1 MSDLVMPKFG
11 LTMTEGLLSEWHVA
25 PGAEFRAGDLL
36 FTVETEKVA
45 NEIEAETDG
54 KLAEVLVQAGET
66 VPVGTP
72 IARVEN
78 DGAPADDSAAPA
90 ARPSTPTSDPAA
102 ALPPAKIQGQG
113 HGQGKDTLDSP
124 SARKLMAEHRLD
136 RATVEPTGRDGRVMK
151 EDVLR
156 VIATPLARRLAG
168 IEGVDLNKVEGT
180 GPKGR
185 IKARDIETAAQAR
198 PPGQPATGDTAAQVT
213 EITPDANRR
222 ATAQRVSAA
231 KRDIPHFY
239 LTHEADMVALSAL
252 RSDLNADGATQKV
265 SVTHMLIRAL
275 GLALEE
281 MPQMNRIWAGDRIIA
296 FGRADIGMVVET
308 PDGLRIPVVR
318 NSGGTSLDDVAN
330 QANGLIERA
339 RTGSLASS
347 DVGDGVISI
356 SNVGMFGASSLTPII
371 NPPNAM
377 ILGVGA
383 ERAVFRPDANNA
395 PALRRELTLTLA
407 CDHRIIDGAD
417 AARFLSAVV
426 ALLENPL
433 RLLRPARKPA

>member
-1 MSDLVMPKFG
+1 MPKFG
-11 LTMTEGLLSEWHVA
+11 LTMTEGLLTEWHVA
-25 PGAEFRAGDLL
+25 PGAAFRAGDML

-45 NEIEAETDG
+45 NEIEAEADG
-54 KLAEVLVQAGET
+54 TLAEILVQAGET

-72 IARVEN
+72 VARLASGVA
-78 DGAPADDSAAPA
+78 APPPMAAAPA
-90 ARPSTPTSDPAA
+90 EVAS
-102 ALPPAKIQGQG
+102 
-113 HGQGKDTLDSP
+113 GKDTLDSP
-124 SARKLMAEHRLD
+124 AARKLMAEHGLD
-136 RATVEPTGRDGRVMK
+136 RDAVAPTGRDGRVMK

-156 VIATPLARRLAG
+156 LIATPLARRLAEAG
-168 IEGVDLNKVEGT
+168 GVDLSSVEGS
-180 GPKGR
+180 GPRGR
-185 IKARDIETAAQAR
+185 IKARDVEAAAQAV
-198 PPGQPATGDTAAQVT
+198 PARAPSPALPDVT
-213 EITPDANRR
+213 EIVPDATRR
-222 ATAQRVSAA
+222 ATAARVSAA

-239 LTHEADMVALSAL
+239 LTHEADMAALARL
-252 RSDLNADGATQKV
+252 RAELNAEGHGQKI

-281 MPQMNRIWAGDRIIA
+281 MPQMNRIWAGDRILA
-296 FGRADIGMVVET
+296 FAHADIGMVAET

-318 NSGGTSLDDVAN
+318 DAGGTSLDAVAA
-330 QANGLIERA
+330 QAGALAERA
-339 RTGSLASS
+339 RNGRLTPS
-347 DVGDGVISI
+347 DVGGGVISI

-383 ERAVFRPDANNA
+383 ERSLFRPDADGA

-407 CDHRIIDGAD
+407 CDHRVIDGAD

-426 ALLENPL
+426 ALLETPL